1 MARRRSPPVGAEAP
15 TPPGRSFRRSRDSGR
30 ALPYA
35 ARQRGGRR
43 TSSAIMQADKEGC
56 PTAGYG
62 VVGDKGLRKPLSPAA
77 SPRRRPKSNAWTK
90 PPSCNEKR
98 REPKAATG
106 PPTPPGRSSCALRG
120 VEKACTPKRTRR
132 QGQRARS
139 IQQPAANPGMP
150 YDLQA
155 RSESIGVDWSPL
167 PCACERTTC
176 LPMPSISPYR
186 RKRGMARRR
195 SPPRRGGSSDAARTL
210 VPAKPGQR
218 EGVAL
223 CRATGRRQ
231 EDDLCNHADR
241 QGGLSQRGV
250 RGCRGQGAAQA
261 PVPCRLAAQATTPGC
276 QAEAAGQR
284 HKSPRAGLKPQ
295 PNDTKQIAGP
305 KPQAGAK
312 NIREKTVVF
321 RTCPS
326 RQTLG
331 NIPCR
336 KHGGTATQE
345 RGRSGREGKSA

>member
-1 MARRRSPPVGAEAP
+1 MSSTAAAKPV
-15 TPPGRSFRRSRDSGR
+15 
-30 ALPYA
+30 
-35 ARQRGGRR
+35 
-43 TSSAIMQADKEGC
+43 I
-56 PTAGYG
+56 
-62 VVGDKGLRKPLSPAA
+62 
-77 SPRRRPKSNAWTK
+77 
-90 PPSCNEKR
+90 
-98 REPKAATG
+98 
-106 PPTPPGRSSCALRG
+106 
-120 VEKACTPKRTRR
+120 
-132 QGQRARS
+132 
-139 IQQPAANPGMP
+139 P
-150 YDLQA
+150 YDFQA
-155 RSESIGVDWSPL
+155 GSESIEWIGRPPL
-167 PCACERTTC
+167 HLRTHV
-176 LPMPSISPYR
+176 MPAHAHHPAS
-186 RKRGMARRR
+186 KAQARHGAEEIAA
-195 SPPRRGGSSDAARTL
+195 RRGGSSDAARTL

-223 CRATGRRQ
+223 CRAAERRQ
-231 EDDLCNHADR
+231 EDVQCNYAGR

-336 KHGGTATQE
+336 EHGGTATQE
-345 RGRSGREGKSA
+345 RGKSGREGKSA